1 MKRIISISIIFLIL
15 FTYLAYL
22 VYSKYY
28 NNSYNYDSY
37 NKKTKK
43 RIKNDIKILH
53 LVSYDKNN
61 PGDNDMYR
69 LTRSYY
75 ELFDNIDNI
84 TTYYYTEKYEKDNK
98 EKNIKIIDDII
109 FLNSTRAIDILKIT
123 KGIDYD
129 YLVKS
134 DIDTIVNFELLVK
147 FLKNNNIDY
156 GGSYLK
162 NNYVDGSCIIA
173 SKKLIDRILNYD
185 IDNNY
190 NIEEMM
196 MMIGNFA
203 ENNRIIPIVKN
214 KNTLFVDIKNI
225 KRIKRY
231 LNSVIFYIN
240 KNKNRLADFKR
251 MEIII
256 NKLID

>member
-1 MKRIISISIIFLIL
+1 MKRIISISIIFIIL
-15 FTYLAYL
+15 SLYLAYL
-22 VYSKYY
+22 LYSKYY
-28 NNSYNYDSY
+28 KNSNHYNSYDSY
-37 NKKTKK
+37 NKKTK

-75 ELFDNIDNI
+75 ELFDNIGNI
-84 TTYYYTEKYEKDNK
+84 TTYYYTEKYEKDK
-98 EKNIKIIDDII
+98 EENIKIIDDVI
-109 FLNSTRAIDILKIT
+109 FLNTTNAIDILKIT

-134 DIDTIVNFELLVK
+134 DIDTVVNFELLVK

-156 GGSYLK
+156 GGSYIK
-162 NNYVDGSCIIA
+162 NKYIDGSCIIA
-173 SKKLIDRILNYD
+173 SKKLIDRILNYN

-190 NIEEMM
+190 NIEEM
-196 MMIGNFA
+196 IGNFA
-203 ENNRIIPIVKN
+203 EDNRIIPIVKN
-214 KNTLFVDIKNI
+214 DNTLFVDIKNI